1 MSQHELIFDAL
12 KAEILSEN
20 AGLLLA
26 DSIRFG
32 GKETHRQN
40 APPEI
45 LVIPSQEEEWE
56 APEQIGGQTYLA
68 ESDELRVSRCV
79 YTLRGSWE
87 IRFWGRT
94 RDEVE
99 QIRKAFVLAALS
111 ANGVGDV
118 LRPLRGTWTTDGEDA
133 GDIVDGAQY
142 NLIVSLAL
150 SVTDDPP
157 EIAVTPPSTAVVVG
171 SAENPDGF
179 RHTGSIA
186 IGSSSEV
193 GCGGT

>member
-1 MSQHELIFDAL
+1 MSQHEAIFDAL
-12 KAEILSEN
+12 KAEISTEN
-20 AGLLLA
+20 AGLLPA

-45 LVIPSQEEEWE
+45 LVIPSPEEEWE

-68 ESDELRVSRCV
+68 GSDELRVSRCI

-87 IRFWGRT
+87 VRFWGRT

-99 QIRKAFVLAALS
+99 QLRKAFVLAALS

-118 LRPLRGTWTTDGEDA
+118 LRPLRGNWTTDDADA

-142 NLIVSLAL
+142 NLTVSLAL

-171 SAENPDGF
+171 STENPDGY
-179 RHTGSIA
+179 RHTGSLV
-186 IGSSSEV
+186 IGDAPGEV
-193 GCGGT
+193 GCGG